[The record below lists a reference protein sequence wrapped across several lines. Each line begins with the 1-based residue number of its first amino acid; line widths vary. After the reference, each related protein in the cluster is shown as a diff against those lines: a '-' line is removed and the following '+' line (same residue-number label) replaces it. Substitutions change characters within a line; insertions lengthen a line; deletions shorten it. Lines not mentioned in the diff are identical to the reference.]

1 MRAHCR
7 CLSQLCMVLST
18 IGRINP
24 RHSFAFRL
32 AGVGVS
38 LVDSGRG
45 GGGAASGS
53 SLTVLP
59 HEKLYMR
66 LSELRLQRDVSRAK
80 IEKVA
85 FTIDS
90 LQVGLV
96 KVGQEG
102 RCGGQ
107 DHVGKGGIGIEQ
119 IWIER

>member
-1 MRAHCR
+1 
-7 CLSQLCMVLST
+7 MVLST

-24 RHSFAFRL
+24 QHSFAFRL

-38 LVDSGRG
+38 LVDSGSGSGRG
-45 GGGAASGS
+45 GGG
-53 SLTVLP
+53 VLP

-102 RCGGQ
+102 RCGGW
-107 DHVGKGGIGIEQ
+107 IGIEQ
-119 IWIER
+119 IWIEIKCCRAGPGCGQ